1 MKVMFKI
8 KTPYS
13 IPVSKESTKC
23 QDHFLK
29 DSRAPRKIKNLFMTA
44 VNIYCSS
51 NEIQAHKH
59 IKSFL

>member
-8 KTPYS
+8 KTLYS

-23 QDHFLK
+23 QDHLLK
-29 DSRAPRKIKNLFMTA
+29 DSRAPRKITNLMTA
-44 VNIYCSS
+44 VTIYCSS